1 MKSQNMNNR
10 EKHIRNASPFSFG
23 EGLGV
28 RILISGGGTGG
39 HIYPAIAIANEL
51 KSRFPECEILF
62 VGAQDKM
69 EMQKVPQAGYKIEG
83 LWIAG
88 IQRKLTLENLKFPIK
103 LMSSLMKSR
112 KIVKNFKPDVAI
124 GTGGFA
130 SGSVV
135 QVAQSMG
142 IPTLIQEQNSYPGIT
157 NKVLS
162 KKAKAICVA
171 YEGLEKFFPKEKIV
185 FTGNPV
191 RQDLLNVAENRQD
204 AIKHFDL
211 DANKKTLLV
220 LGGSLGARR
229 MNQLIEKEMDFI
241 LNQNVQ
247 IIWQCGKFYFEEY
260 KKYNSNIEQ
269 PTTDNRQLIT
279 VLPFIDRMDLAYAAA
294 DMIISRAGASSV
306 SELAIVGKPTIFIPS
321 PNVAED
327 HQTKNAKAIADK
339 NGAILI
345 KESELDIRFEDV
357 FSEIVQNEEL
367 QRELSQNIKSLAK
380 PNATKDIVDEIVKLI
395 K

>member
-1 MKSQNMNNR
+1 MKPR
-10 EKHIRNASPFSFG
+10 FI
-23 EGLGV
+23 
-28 RILISGGGTGG
+28 ISGGGTGG

-51 KSRFPECEILF
+51 KLRFPDCEILF

-88 IQRKLTLENLKFPIK
+88 IQRKLTLENLKFPFK

-130 SGSVV
+130 SGAVV
-135 QVAQSMG
+135 KVAAQMG
-142 IPTLIQEQNSYPGIT
+142 IPTVIQEQNSYPGIT
-157 NKVLS
+157 NKLLS
-162 KKAKAICVA
+162 KNAKAICVA
-171 YEGLEKFFPKEKIV
+171 YEGLDKFFPKEKIV

-191 RQDLLNVAENRQD
+191 RQGLLNVAENRQD

-211 DANKKTLLV
+211 NANKKTLLV

-241 LNQNVQ
+241 LGQNVQ

-260 KKYNSNIEQ
+260 KKHNKKEGVQ
-269 PTTDNRQLIT
+269 
-279 VLPFIDRMDLAYAAA
+279 VLSFIDRMDLVYAAA

-327 HQTKNAKAIADK
+327 HQTKNAKSIADK

-357 FSEIVQNEEL
+357 FSELAQNENL

-380 PNATKDIVDEIVKLI
+380 PNATKDIVDEIVKLVESQ
-395 K
+395 KS